1 MKKRVAAMLLLAC
14 SLTITGCSGGSKE
27 TKNQETG
34 DTSKVSTDTGTEESE
49 DNRPQ
54 YTALDYVTLGE
65 YKGLE
70 VTLISLEP
78 TEEEIND
85 RIETELTQ
93 KNRLTEVTEGTV
105 GETGTVNID
114 YVGTVDGEDLEN
126 GTDKNVDIRLEETNI
141 IPGFE
146 EAFGASVGQAMA
158 EKLKGAGIGSEVSV
172 NVAFPET
179 YETDESL
186 SGKEAVFQVTVN
198 SVKTV
203 PELTDELAGELSEGR
218 TAAEYREQI
227 RKTLEEEK
235 AAARESQKV
244 NDLFAQIYSTSTI
257 QDYPQ
262 DVITY
267 SIDTLVG
274 YYETYAGEAGQ
285 TFEEFLQQNF
295 GQSEEEFRNE
305 CMEMVKESL
314 SQEMILMAIA
324 ETEDLT
330 VSEGEYAEG
339 LENYAESAGAGSTE
353 EYLKTTTKAEVL
365 RNLLLDKALAVVED
379 SAVIHDPQETDSKGM
394 E

>member
-14 SLTITGCSGGSKE
+14 SLTIAGCSKGSGE
-27 TKNQETG
+27 TKKQETE
-34 DTSKVSTDTGTEESE
+34 DTKPQNSTESE
-49 DNRPQ
+49 DSAEERPE

-70 VTLISLEP
+70 VTLTVQEP
-78 TEEEIND
+78 TEEEIQE
-85 RIETELTQ
+85 RIETELSQ
-93 KNRLTEVTEGTV
+93 NNRLEETTEGTV

-126 GTDKNVDIRLEETNI
+126 GTDKNVDIRLEEANT

-146 EAFGASVGQAMA
+146 EGFGTTIGQAMA
-158 EKLKGAGIGSEVSV
+158 EKLKGARIGSEVSV
-172 NVAFPET
+172 QVTFPEQ

-186 SGKEAVFQVTVN
+186 AGREAVFQVTVN
-198 SVKTV
+198 SIKTV
-203 PELTDELAGELSEGR
+203 PELTDELAGELSEGK
-218 TAAEYREQI
+218 TAGEYREEI

-262 DVITY
+262 DVIDY
-267 SIDTLVG
+267 NMNTLVG
-274 YYETYAGEAGQ
+274 YYESYAEEAGQ

-295 GQSEEEFRNE
+295 GQSEEDFRNE

-330 VSEGEYAEG
+330 VSEGEYEEG
-339 LENYAESAGAGSTE
+339 LKAYAESAGTQSTE
-353 EYLKTTTKAEVL
+353 EYLKTTTKSEVL

-379 SAVIHDPQETDSKGM
+379 SAVIHDPQET
-394 E
+394 EE